1 VNGPRMPAT
10 SPRPCC
16 STTRRVSNSATTEF
30 FQSGG
35 SRASVSQVSGFPE
48 LRHQGV
54 IGIVR
59 WSSGKEGEVATLDD
73 LVHLLDP
80 ALDVEQSLGR
90 NCESSEQHRVVPPD
104 VIVDLW
110 LRAALVDH
118 INPTTDDLV
127 DQALGPKRGERRRGC
142 WRLDDQDDV
151 GVATGRTAGN
161 GTEDSEPRVPA
172 LGAIA
177 CRTGVAASRKNGRMD
192 ITRPGRP

>member
-80 ALDVEQSLGR
+80 ALRCGAITWPQLR
-90 NCESSEQHRVVPPD
+90 
-104 VIVDLW
+104 II
-110 LRAALVDH
+110 RAA
-118 INPTTDDLV
+118 P
-127 DQALGPKRGERRRGC
+127 RRPAGC
-142 WRLDDQDDV
+142 HR
-151 GVATGRTAGN
+151 
-161 GTEDSEPRVPA
+161 
-172 LGAIA
+172 
-177 CRTGVAASRKNGRMD
+177 
-192 ITRPGRP
+192 